1 MTKSSPQGAWGLK
14 PKSGTKYKYSGNMEF
29 REIFQRNSFS
39 GIFLQ
44 FEAKDKVMIHRKLT
58 SSYKVIMSK
67 RSRGHSPFYSPNL
80 RELCVW
86 YIQIYINVF
95 KISWFS
101 YTSSIMESMYQRLS
115 SSPLYLVHSFAISSC
130 FTYTQYF
137 LLMTTEVIW
146 EIFFFNAH
154 CPPLPNTK
162 SWKLPRQ

>member
-1 MTKSSPQGAWGLK
+1 MTKSLPQGAWGLK
-14 PKSGTKYKYSGNMEF
+14 PKSGTKYKYAGNMEF
-29 REIFQRNSFS
+29 REIFQRNSFR

-58 SSYKVIMSK
+58 FQIFQSTKWSCPRDQEVTHHFLLPTYV
-67 RSRGHSPFYSPNL
+67 N
-80 RELCVW
+80 CVCN
-86 YIQIYINVF
+86 IQIYINVF

-115 SSPLYLVHSFAISSC
+115 SSPLYLVHSFTISSC

-146 EIFFFNAH
+146 EIFF
-154 CPPLPNTK
+154 
-162 SWKLPRQ
+162 